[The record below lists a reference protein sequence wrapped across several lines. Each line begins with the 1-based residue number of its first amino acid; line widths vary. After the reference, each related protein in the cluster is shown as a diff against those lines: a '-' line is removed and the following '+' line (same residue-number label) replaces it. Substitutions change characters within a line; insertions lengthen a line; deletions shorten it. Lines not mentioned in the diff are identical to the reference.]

1 MAVCHLL
8 PSLLQVAGEY
18 SPEAYARNFQS
29 LFWGLLAAWLVLC
42 AYLVWLVARENRTR
56 RQLESLRRMLEDKE
70 EKAQS

>member
-1 MAVCHLL
+1 
-8 PSLLQVAGEY
+8 LQVAGEY